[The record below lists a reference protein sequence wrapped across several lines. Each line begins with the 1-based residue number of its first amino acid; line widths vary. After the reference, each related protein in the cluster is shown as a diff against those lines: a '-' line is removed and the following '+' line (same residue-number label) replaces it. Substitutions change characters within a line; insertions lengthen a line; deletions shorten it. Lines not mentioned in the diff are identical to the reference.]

1 MDMYLLPETAITS
14 SNKQMIIEV
23 ESYLLIFSLCSFIIF
38 KLLTL
43 EKILCTEI
51 K

>member
-1 MDMYLLPETAITS
+1 MDMYLLPETAITPR
-14 SNKQMIIEV
+14 NKQIRIEV

-38 KLLTL
+38 KLLAL
-43 EKILCTEI
+43 ENILCIEV